1 MSSAG
6 LLAQAKQVLARA
18 LVRTGYGW
26 GPNLMSELRKRWI
39 VLRHPQAT
47 IRFEGPVRLG
57 RRARVQMPGAGTL
70 IVGPHVEIR
79 SDCLIDVSGRGRI
92 VIGEG
97 CLLNV
102 GVILASTT
110 SLELGKR
117 CIIGPHCYISDGTH
131 SYAGDMS
138 KPFMERGYDY
148 AAVRLGDDVGV
159 GTKCT
164 VIASMG
170 DKSMVGANS
179 LVRTPIPPFYG
190 TGGVPARLIRYLG
203 PPETEPEDGKRERLA
218 YEAERQ
224 ARLKAVERSG
234 PGRAG

>member
-1 MSSAG
+1 MSFAG
-6 LLAQAKQVLARA
+6 RVKQALARFVLRA
-18 LVRTGYGW
+18 GYGF
-26 GPNLMSELRKRWI
+26 GPDLMSELRKRWI

-47 IRFEGPVRLG
+47 IRFEGPVRIG
-57 RRARVQMPGAGTL
+57 RRARVNMPGAGTL
-70 IVGPHVEIR
+70 IVGPNVEIR
-79 SDCLIDVSGRGRI
+79 PDCLIDVSGRGRI

-102 GVILASTT
+102 GTILASTT
-110 SLELGKR
+110 SLELSKR

-138 KPFMERGYDY
+138 KPFMDRGYEY
-148 AAVRLGDDVGV
+148 AAVRLGEDVGV

-203 PPETEPEDGKRERLA
+203 PPETEPEESKRERLA
-218 YEAERQ
+218 YQAERQ
-224 ARLKAVERSG
+224 ARLKALESVE
-234 PGRAG
+234 AGKA